1 MQKSFKDIAPGIFR
15 ARNGL
20 CYTKLK
26 SEVMFGEEKANA
38 VIITNGQFKF
48 FEEDDQVEDSREN

>member
-1 MQKSFKDIAPGIFR
+1 MWIPFKDMPPGIFR

-20 CYTKLK
+20 CYTKLE
-26 SEVMFGEEKANA
+26 SEVMFGEDKANA

-48 FEEDDQVEDSREN
+48 FEENDQVDDSREG

>member
-1 MQKSFKDIAPGIFR
+1 MWIPFKDMPPSIFR

-20 CYTKLK
+20 CYTKLE
-26 SEVMFGEEKANA
+26 SEVMFGEDKANA

-48 FEEDDQVEDSREN
+48 FEEDDQVDDSREG